1 LKCHYKAEVSSQIFY
16 LPTAPF
22 SEMALIHL
30 IFKKRRSFMK
40 MVKNKKSAG
49 NLIESGIENRS
60 GAEGRSNFNP
70 MGGFGT

>member
-1 LKCHYKAEVSSQIFY
+1 
-16 LPTAPF
+16 
-22 SEMALIHL
+22 
-30 IFKKRRSFMK
+30 MK